1 MFFREYLK
9 NRSLLLLG
17 IGASNLIGFFFFY
30 LASSFQH
37 ADVWYG
43 FFLILFI
50 ELILIYF
57 DYRKELKRYQ
67 KMKSL
72 TKNIDLLKEDLDTV
86 DIDQKYIELL
96 REIYDHYDKIKQ
108 QLENRRKDYEE
119 FVSSWI
125 HDVKIPISVL
135 RMILDLDKKM
145 SLDQKESMEEE
156 LYQLEE
162 YMNKI
167 MYFIKIADFNNDYI
181 PTTTSL
187 KKVVNRSLKSYS
199 KVFSYKKIN
208 LQLEPLKAEI
218 ITDEKWFG
226 FIISQILSNALK
238 YTNESGTISIY
249 QIQKENGV
257 ALRIKNTGVGIKK
270 GDLKRIFQKGYTGYT
285 GHQENKST
293 GYGLY
298 LSKVLADKLNLQLT
312 AESNYTK
319 DATFEIFI
327 PQLSDYHKIGK

>member
-1 MFFREYLK
+1 M
-9 NRSLLLLG
+9 
-17 IGASNLIGFFFFY
+17 
-30 LASSFQH
+30 
-37 ADVWYG
+37 
-43 FFLILFI
+43 
-50 ELILIYF
+50 
-57 DYRKELKRYQ
+57 
-67 KMKSL
+67 
-72 TKNIDLLKEDLDTV
+72 
-86 DIDQKYIELL
+86 
-96 REIYDHYDKIKQ
+96 
-108 QLENRRKDYEE
+108 
-119 FVSSWI
+119 
-125 HDVKIPISVL
+125 
-135 RMILDLDKKM
+135 
-145 SLDQKESMEEE
+145 
-156 LYQLEE
+156 
-162 YMNKI
+162 
-167 MYFIKIADFNNDYI
+167 
-181 PTTTSL
+181 
-187 KKVVNRSLKSYS
+187 
-199 KVFSYKKIN
+199 
-208 LQLEPLKAEI
+208 KAEI